1 MIQITPRERNLAIG
15 LVAMLVTFA
24 TWTAVFRPARER
36 IRTLERILPEK
47 RTQVR
52 HLQTQSAEYQ
62 ALANQFKGLRA
73 RIASQDPAF
82 QLPRFLETMITRHK
96 LDAHVT
102 KMQPGVVQIRPD
114 YSETVVTI
122 ELQDIAPRQLVAFLT
137 ALETAE
143 AVVRVGSLYFR
154 TDATNETLLDATVE
168 ICSPRLTAEQ
178 TQVAQLPPKTLS
190 AGE

>member
-1 MIQITPRERNLAIG
+1 MIQINPRERNLAIG
-15 LVAMLVTFA
+15 LVAMLVVFA
-24 TWTAVFRPARER
+24 AWTAIFRPARER

-47 RTQVR
+47 RAQVR
-52 HLQTQSAEYQ
+52 QLQAQSAEYQ
-62 ALANQFKGLRA
+62 TLANQFKGLRA
-73 RIASQDPAF
+73 RIASQDPGF
-82 QLPRFLETMITRHK
+82 QLPRFLETMISRHK

-102 KMQPGVVQIRPD
+102 KMQPGVVQVRPD

-137 ALETAE
+137 EVQTAE

-154 TDATNETLLDATVE
+154 TDATNEALLDATVE

-178 TQVAQLPPKTLS
+178 TQVAQAS
-190 AGE
+190 